1 MTPTSIPERL
11 SPQDLPY
18 DGGPHGLGLRA
29 AGLQNKGV
37 LRLPPAEPNLEAQAA
52 VADVLGHPDLCR
64 LSRKETE
71 TQANA
76 RAAADGEARGVNA
89 HFERLLVDVNVVS
102 SFDLFG
108 LAEEDEVFK
117 QEDVA
122 EVLPPPA
129 PDDEL
134 ILAAELTLL
143 FQVHL
148 QRKHERPRA
157 SLRTIRLLVG
167 A

>member
-1 MTPTSIPERL
+1 MTWKLSRRTRGAGGKARRRHSHLERL
-11 SPQDLPY
+11 
-18 DGGPHGLGLRA
+18 
-29 AGLQNKGV
+29 
-37 LRLPPAEPNLEAQAA
+37 
-52 VADVLGHPDLCR
+52 
-64 LSRKETE
+64 
-71 TQANA
+71 
-76 RAAADGEARGVNA
+76 
-89 HFERLLVDVNVVS
+89 FVDVNVIS

-148 QRKHERPRA
+148 QRKHKRPRA
-157 SLRTIRLLVG
+157 SLRTMRFLVDPPDLTPPTT
-167 A
+167 